1 MKFLKS
7 EFARL
12 FAFGFARGALAI
24 VAITGGDLGSRIAG
38 EVVPAAIAAAPTR

>member
-7 EFARL
+7 EFARQ
-12 FAFGFARGALAI
+12 FAFGFAGGAHAI
-24 VAITGGDLGSRIAG
+24 VAITRGDLGSRIAG